1 MSDIRIIGSNYK
13 EQLSTSYNL
22 SIRLWSG
29 GLSFSVYDSVT
40 NSILALCSTTFS
52 EPDEHFAHQEQ
63 LMMCDEL
70 LNKEYKRVIVS
81 IEGRPFTIMPQ
92 MLDDESRNQQMLNFV
107 GIPTTEEDVIL
118 TDNIDEVGAKILY
131 PVSRFL
137 YYFLRSQYK
146 NVEIHH
152 AASPIAEWLL
162 TKRLSDDRRGTISI
176 TIADKRL
183 TLVAV
188 DGSQLVLCNEFECTD
203 TNDFVYMAMNAVE
216 QIKFNAE
223 GYFMEISGD
232 IEADDE
238 RVRLL
243 KRFGRNVELATFPQL
258 LDYDFIMPNEQHR
271 YTNII
276 KTALCV

>member
-40 NSILALCSTTFS
+40 NKILVICSNTFS
-52 EPDEHFAHQEQ
+52 MPDEHYAHQEQ
-63 LMMCDEL
+63 IMMCDEL
-70 LNKEYKRVIVS
+70 LNKEYKRVIIS

-92 MLDDESRNQQMLNFV
+92 MLDDESRNKQLLDFA
-107 GIPTTEEDVIL
+107 GIPTTDEDVIL
-118 TDNIDEVGAKILY
+118 TDHLDEAGAKLLY
-131 PVSRFL
+131 PISRFL

-146 NVEIHH
+146 NVEIRH

-162 TKRLSDDRRGTISI
+162 TKRIDNNRRGTICINI
-176 TIADKRL
+176 TDQRL
-183 TLVAV
+183 LLVAV
-188 DGSQLVLCNEFECTD
+188 DGNKLVLCNEFECND
-203 TNDFVYMAMNAVE
+203 TNDFVYMAMNAIE
-216 QIKFNAE
+216 QIKFNSE
-223 GYFMEISGD
+223 GYYMDISGD
-232 IEADDE
+232 ITNDDE

-243 KRFGRNVELATFPQL
+243 KRFGRNAELATFPSL
-258 LDYDFIMPNEQHR
+258 IDYDFIIPSEQHR
-271 YTNII
+271 YINVI